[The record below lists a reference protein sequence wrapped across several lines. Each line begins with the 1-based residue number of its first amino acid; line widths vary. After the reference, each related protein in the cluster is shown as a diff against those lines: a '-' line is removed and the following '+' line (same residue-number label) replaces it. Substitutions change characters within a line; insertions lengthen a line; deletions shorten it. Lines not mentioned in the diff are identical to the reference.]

1 MKKSYQTK
9 QKINYIFG
17 KYVISMTENYRILK
31 CILASFLLQQ

>member
-17 KYVISMTENYRILK
+17 KYVISMTQNYK
-31 CILASFLLQQ
+31 GY